1 MPDSIPESSQFERM
15 PHCFACWGRAGDW
28 WMVDITEGAP
38 DDFYERYVVEYHP
51 GYNNFYKVDLISQ
64 PYYPQYNSEFYSPT
78 YPLPDVPSDLG
89 DYGQEGGIFGVTTG
103 PWIVKTYSD
112 DPDSIKT
119 YDARLASG
127 KIYTD
132 ADGNYTGVDFSLC
145 ENLNK
150 VNLCRGPQQATSKF
164 IIQNPQGETPSGIE
178 GNIWYEYEDGFIS
191 TSSEES
197 GHGLI
202 YYYFVNEAY
211 TGFNVYNLTDDT
223 SIYPLGW
230 SAPLGSA
237 SFVDCHTAEFPKSHL
252 TYAIN
257 GCDFNPTFTY
267 SKTVNHGH
275 DLVNLVHTE
284 YICPTDNFPGY
295 APGLYYPDGGGYGGF
310 ANRFCYDRITNF
322 GFDITLADQFKV

>member
-28 WMVDITEGAP
+28 WMVDLTGDAP
-38 DDFYERYVVEYHP
+38 EDFWERYVVEYHP

-64 PYYPQYNSEFYSPT
+64 PVYAQYNTDTYIPT
-78 YPLPDVPSDLG
+78 YPLPDVPRDISDTT
-89 DYGQEGGIFGVTTG
+89 DQGGIFGVLFG
-103 PWIVKTYSD
+103 GNYKSYSS
-112 DPDSIKT
+112 DPDSLRT

-150 VNLCRGPQQATSKF
+150 VNLCRGPQQATTKF
-164 IIQNPQGETPSGIE
+164 IIQNQSIENPPGIE
-178 GNIWYEYEDGFIS
+178 GNGWYEYEDGFVSIS
-191 TSSEES
+191 NEEA
-197 GHGLI
+197 GHGVIKYQFLNDQE
-202 YYYFVNEAY
+202 YGY
-211 TGFNVYNLTDDT
+211 GLNVLNVSSDSTT
-223 SIYPLGW
+223 YPLGW

-237 SFVDCHTAEFPKSHL
+237 SLVDCNTAEFPKSHL
-252 TYAIN
+252 TYTIN
-257 GCDFNPTFTY
+257 GCDFNASFTY

-275 DLVNLVHTE
+275 DLVNLVHTD
-284 YICPTDNFPGY
+284 YICPTDNFPNY
-295 APGLYYPDGGGYGGF
+295 APYPYIEPTFAGGF
-310 ANRFCYDRITNF
+310 ANWFCYDRITNF